1 MKLKDATFCGFTKK
15 ELEKVR
21 KVKGSGERE
30 ISLTD
35 SQDIADIVEAD
46 VMTVIRP
53 DGQIAIIKAGE

>member
-1 MKLKDATFCGFTKK
+1 MKLKDATFCGLTKK